1 MRSLLRGRLSSKI
14 GIKLAAGP
22 IAILLMLASLAFY
35 SSVESKTALADSV
48 GLASE
53 AIAESLF
60 DSLSR
65 MIIMRGHEVLM
76 TMENILVVN
85 EVNDSNAAYDA
96 MEDPQ
101 EYIDQIDENWT
112 SAPPD
117 VTTEYMDAI
126 IWSNASALLRS
137 QLVEH
142 YVSEHGMNMFGEIF
156 VTNKYGAIVGATGRT
171 SDFRQSDESWW
182 QLAQQGETLITDI
195 EYGESSGIYGSW
207 TCAPI
212 RDDAGEIIGVAKAII
227 NILSLIRDIELTEL
241 GYETSQLQIT
251 TPDGRLIFSSRA
263 YTMLQD
269 VSSEA
274 FFDHVS
280 GSRGHFSEREGG
292 SDRLFSFVTVI
303 GYHEPE
309 DHLAQIAVHDLHYEG
324 YDWIVFLSHA
334 EDEVLGAANELQV
347 RIFIVA
353 ALTMSLSA
361 ALSVVLSRSITGPV
375 TELETV
381 TRSMARGELEK
392 RITVTR
398 QDELGRLAKSFNYMA
413 SELESLYSD
422 LNKRVKD
429 RTAELDDANKK
440 LGVLFSITRHDAM
453 NQMTV
458 QKGLLWMA
466 IESSKDPVVNDYLRK
481 IEATTDNLVSFFRFT
496 SEYENVG
503 IDKPAWVNVGEA
515 FASATVGLDL
525 KGKELSIKLE
535 GIEVF
540 ADPMFPKVLHNLI
553 SNSLKHGQTNT
564 AISMS
569 YSEGPDGLTI
579 VMQDNG
585 VGVPVERKETV
596 FQRVITGGRT
606 HGLFLSAE
614 ILWITKISIR
624 ETGVPGKGARFEIL
638 VPEGRYRFVD
648 GPRNEPPSKM

>member
-126 IWSNASALLRS
+126 IGSNASALLRS

-227 NILSLIRDIELTEL
+227 NILALIRDIELTEL

-324 YDWIVFLSHA
+324 YDWIMFLSHA

-353 ALTMSLSA
+353 ALTMSLGA

-596 FQRVITGGRT
+596 FQRAITGGRT

>member
-1 MRSLLRGRLSSKI
+1 
-14 GIKLAAGP
+14 
-22 IAILLMLASLAFY
+22 
-35 SSVESKTALADSV
+35 
-48 GLASE
+48 
-53 AIAESLF
+53 
-60 DSLSR
+60 
-65 MIIMRGHEVLM
+65 
-76 TMENILVVN
+76 
-85 EVNDSNAAYDA
+85 
-96 MEDPQ
+96 
-101 EYIDQIDENWT
+101 
-112 SAPPD
+112 
-117 VTTEYMDAI
+117 
-126 IWSNASALLRS
+126 
-137 QLVEH
+137 
-142 YVSEHGMNMFGEIF
+142 
-156 VTNKYGAIVGATGRT
+156 
-171 SDFRQSDESWW
+171 
-182 QLAQQGETLITDI
+182 
-195 EYGESSGIYGSW
+195 
-207 TCAPI
+207 
-212 RDDAGEIIGVAKAII
+212 
-227 NILSLIRDIELTEL
+227 
-241 GYETSQLQIT
+241 
-251 TPDGRLIFSSRA
+251 
-263 YTMLQD
+263 
-269 VSSEA
+269 
-274 FFDHVS
+274 
-280 GSRGHFSEREGG
+280 
-292 SDRLFSFVTVI
+292 
-303 GYHEPE
+303 
-309 DHLAQIAVHDLHYEG
+309 
-324 YDWIVFLSHA
+324 
-334 EDEVLGAANELQV
+334 
-347 RIFIVA
+347 
-353 ALTMSLSA
+353 
-361 ALSVVLSRSITGPV
+361 
-375 TELETV
+375 
-381 TRSMARGELEK
+381 
-392 RITVTR
+392 
-398 QDELGRLAKSFNYMA
+398 
-413 SELESLYSD
+413 
-422 LNKRVKD
+422 
-429 RTAELDDANKK
+429 
-440 LGVLFSITRHDAM
+440 M